1 MIEIHLDERAD
12 QSASRLAEL
21 LTSAPADPMTPEW
34 IAVPSAG
41 IRRWLELELA
51 RHLGASSAGSGDG
64 IAANIDFVFP
74 GALRSQV
81 LGRDDAWSVDHLAW
95 AVLSV
100 IDEHRDDPL
109 VRDLLGD
116 DGRSARY
123 ATARR
128 IADLFD
134 RYHLHRPDMVQ
145 SWADSTD
152 LTGTDLDGTGRP
164 LGDHD
169 RWQAH
174 LWRLV
179 RARLHHPGPTERL
192 PGLIDR
198 IRAGEL
204 ELDLPPRLILFGLTV
219 LPGGPSF
226 LELADAVA
234 TRRDVHLFLLEP
246 SSASNRRI
254 TGSTPPA
261 VGARLRSEDRSA
273 DLVHHPLLRSWGR
286 LPRETAIIL
295 DDAGRDGP
303 SIERT
308 SATAPTV
315 GPATTL
321 LAALQEDLRSD
332 RAPTG
337 DRPFD
342 PSDGSIQFH
351 ACHGPARQVEVLR
364 DALLHL
370 LADGDLLEEDI
381 VVMCP
386 ALERFA
392 PLIESGFGPSA
403 VDGSAPADDSH
414 APTLRY
420 RLADRSIGSDN
431 QVLDATRTL
440 LEMLSGR
447 FEAPTVLDFLAR
459 QPVRARFDLSDDDL
473 ARIGDWA
480 ADGRVRW
487 GLDADHRAASG
498 MPTEITT
505 NTWRAAIDRLLVGSA
520 IHDEALAVGEVVPLP
535 VGDGDAG
542 LAGRLAEVMW
552 RLSRHVDE
560 IAVARPVRRWLEWL
574 NTMVTD
580 LFEVDREG
588 SWQLRT
594 LRRILADIAESSSID
609 GEPIDVE
616 IDFADLRSLLDD
628 RLRSMPGR
636 PDFFRGGITVTSTT
650 PLRWVP
656 FRVIALLG
664 MDQEALASGAVE
676 GDDLVA
682 AAPCLGDR
690 DPRAD
695 LRQSLLEAVLAA
707 GDHLLVVR
715 DGHSPRTN
723 QPVPAPVAVAELHD
737 AVIAMMRHDD
747 RDGATRVLEVHHPR
761 QGFDDRCLRRGALV
775 AHADAPWSFDPSAL
789 ADARARR
796 SSTTAVDPVFLAA
809 PLDAEPF
816 GDITLTQLHSFLR
829 KPVQWFLDQRLRVRL
844 PQPDEALD
852 VVMPTQLGGL
862 DRWKVGDR
870 LLQRLLEGGT
880 VEEWVAI
887 ERRLG
892 FLPPGAL
899 GDASID
905 SITTTAGHLVQE
917 ATRLGFRPGPGAPI
931 PVDVTLTG
939 GVRITGIV
947 EARLDPS
954 TPGPAR
960 VGFAE
965 GKPSDHVAAWL
976 DLMVLTAHDPATEW
990 RSVSVHRGHSDKKP
1004 PESMSLTVVADD
1016 PSRRREIALHALEVV
1031 VELLRYGMRE
1041 PIPLF
1046 TRLSPAVAM
1055 GEAKRSMWIDHDGR
1069 GDASDAAN
1077 AVVYGAYDYD
1087 DLLAIPAREG
1097 DPPGSGNRVARFAHR
1112 LWDEIHSSTT
1122 P

>member
-1 MIEIHLDERAD
+1 VIEIHLDERAD
-12 QSASRLAEL
+12 RSATQLAEL
-21 LTSAPADPMTPEW
+21 LASAPADPMTPEW

-100 IDEHRDDPL
+100 IDQHRDDPL

-145 SWADSTD
+145 SWAA
-152 LTGTDLDGTGRP
+152 GADLDGTGRP

-179 RARLHHPGPTERL
+179 RTRLHHPAPTERL
-192 PGLIDR
+192 PGLLDR

-204 ELDLPPRLILFGLTV
+204 ELDLPPRLVLFGLTV

-226 LELADAVA
+226 LELAEAIA
-234 TRRDVHLFLLEP
+234 TQRDVHLFLLEP
-246 SSASNRRI
+246 SSTSNRRVSR
-254 TGSTPPA
+254 STPPA

-273 DLVHHPLLRSWGR
+273 DLVDHPLLRSWGR

-303 SIERT
+303 SIEWT
-308 SATAPTV
+308 SAATPAA

-321 LAALQEDLRSD
+321 LSALQEDLRSD
-332 RAPTG
+332 RAPTS

-351 ACHGPARQVEVLR
+351 ACYGPARQVEVLR

-370 LADGDLLEEDI
+370 LADNDLAEEDI

-392 PLIESGFGPSA
+392 PLIESGFGPSTP
-403 VDGSAPADDSH
+403 DGSAPADDPH
-414 APTLRY
+414 GPALRY

-447 FEAPTVLDFLAR
+447 FEASTVLDFLAL

-480 ADGRVRW
+480 VDGRVRW

-498 MPTEITT
+498 MSAEITT

-560 IAVARPVRRWLEWL
+560 IAVARPVRRWLEWV

-580 LFEVDREG
+580 LFEVDRDG
-588 SWQLRT
+588 SWQLRA
-594 LRRILADIAESSSID
+594 LRRILGDIAESSSLD
-609 GEPIDVE
+609 GKPIDVE

-650 PLRWVP
+650 PLRWIP
-656 FRVIALLG
+656 FRVVALLG

-707 GDHLLVVR
+707 GDHLIVVR
-715 DGHSPRTN
+715 DGHGLRTN
-723 QPVPAPVAVAELHD
+723 QPVPAPVAVAELQD
-737 AVIAMMRHDD
+737 TIVAMLRPED
-747 RDGATRVLEVHHPR
+747 REAATRVLEAHHPR
-761 QGFDDRCLRRGALV
+761 QGFDDRCFRPAALV
-775 AHADAPWSFDPSAL
+775 THANAPWSFDPSAL

-809 PLDAEPF
+809 PLPAEPL
-816 GDITLTQLHSFLR
+816 GDITLTQLHAFLR
-829 KPVQWFLDQRLRVRL
+829 NPVRWFLERRLRVRL
-844 PQPDEALD
+844 PQPDEALS
-852 VVMPTQLGGL
+852 VALPTTLGGL
-862 DRWKVGDR
+862 DRWQVGER
-870 LLQRLLEGGT
+870 LLQRLLDGRS
-880 VEEWVAI
+880 VDEWVAI

-892 FLPPGAL
+892 VLPPGVL
-899 GDASID
+899 GDAAIES
-905 SITTTAGHLVQE
+905 TTTAARNLVDE
-917 ATRLGFRPGPGAPI
+917 ATRLGFRPGPGTPI
-931 PVDVTLTG
+931 PVDVTLADG
-939 GVRITGIV
+939 ARITGVV
-947 EARLDPS
+947 ESRLDPS

-960 VGFAE
+960 IGVAK

-976 DLMVLTAHDPATEW
+976 DLMALTATDPATLW
-990 RSVSVHRGHSDKKP
+990 RSVSVRSGQTDTKP
-1004 PESMSLTVVADD
+1004 PESMSLTVVGDD
-1016 PSRRREIALHALEVV
+1016 PTGRHETALHALEVL

-1041 PIPLF
+1041 PVPMF
-1046 TRLSPAVAM
+1046 RSLSHAVAM
-1055 GEAKRSMWIDHDGR
+1055 GEAKRSLWIDHDGR

-1077 AVVYGAYDYD
+1077 AVAYGAYDYD
-1087 DLLAIPAREG
+1087 DLLALPAREG

-1112 LWDEIHSSTT
+1112 LWDEIHTSATS
-1122 P
+1122 